1 MAHNDA
7 LNPSMCL
14 LLVDQFKGDLP
25 AYLQVFLGALGG
37 FRGLVRTSGG
47 KKMIING
54 AKVHVFGQNHP
65 LIQDHGVCLV
75 SIVSSWWSN
84 TMLSVSG
91 SK

>member
-25 AYLQVFLGALGG
+25 TYLKVFLGALGG

-47 KKMIING
+47 KKITING
-54 AKVHVFGQNHP
+54 AKVHVFG
-65 LIQDHGVCLV
+65 
-75 SIVSSWWSN
+75 
-84 TMLSVSG
+84 
-91 SK
+91 

>member
-1 MAHNDA
+1 MGHNDA

-47 KKMIING
+47 KKMSING
-54 AKVHVFGQNHP
+54 AKVHAFG
-65 LIQDHGVCLV
+65 
-75 SIVSSWWSN
+75 
-84 TMLSVSG
+84 
-91 SK
+91 